1 MTRAGRA
8 HPNRPIIA
16 RPPRMFGRSIT
27 LDAFE
32 TVSEWPPI
40 VVDTPNANLFLG
52 PFETLS
58 EWPAVSV
65 AYEQNLT
72 LGPFETLSEWPPIT
86 AAVPVLPGDSIT
98 AAGQVEWAGTLW
110 GPGTQFRVQEVSGWR
125 SLPSIDNL
133 NVSKPNTHGAWDA
146 RKLAQQRLVT
156 IKLQLDSATDPELI
170 DDLLDQLDQVT
181 GIPEDE
187 LPLPLVIKS
196 YGSPHLAF
204 GQIIDRDVVLGGDYN
219 VGLPQ
224 VSVLIACADPRRY
237 NPDRSGVLIPVS
249 GSAQVNNA
257 GNIAT
262 HPIIRIDGP
271 VTNPTINNQ
280 TLDRSI
286 SFALALAGGER
297 LTITTADGTAMVGDD
312 SVMST
317 LTGSSAPVSDLVIGR
332 GANTITYSADAG
344 GAAGAV
350 FLYRDAW
357 I

>member
-1 MTRAGRA
+1 MARAGRA
-8 HPNRPIIA
+8 HPNRPVVS
-16 RPPRMFGRSIT
+16 RHPRMFGRSIT

-32 TVSEWPPI
+32 TTSEWPAL
-40 VVDTPNANLFLG
+40 VVDTPNANLFLD
-52 PFETLS
+52 PFETTS
-58 EWPAVSV
+58 EWPAVSLS
-65 AYEQNLT
+65 YEQIFT
-72 LGPFETLSEWPPIT
+72 LGAFETVSEWPPIT
-86 AAVPVLPGDSIT
+86 ATVPILPGDSIT
-98 AAGQVEWAGTLW
+98 TPGQVEWAGTLW
-110 GPGTQFRVQEVSGWR
+110 GPGTQFRVQEISGWR

-133 NVSKPNTHGAWDA
+133 NVSRPNTHGAWDA

-187 LPLPLVIKS
+187 TPLSLVIKA

-237 NPDRSGVLIPVS
+237 NPDRSGVLIPAGGSEQVS
-249 GSAQVNNA
+249 NA

-271 VTNPTINNQ
+271 VTNPTIHNQ
-280 TLDRSI
+280 TLDRRL
-286 SFALALAGGER
+286 SFLLALADGDR

-317 LTGSSAPVSDLVIGR
+317 LTGTSAPVSDLVIGR
-332 GANTITYSADAG
+332 GTNTISYSADAG